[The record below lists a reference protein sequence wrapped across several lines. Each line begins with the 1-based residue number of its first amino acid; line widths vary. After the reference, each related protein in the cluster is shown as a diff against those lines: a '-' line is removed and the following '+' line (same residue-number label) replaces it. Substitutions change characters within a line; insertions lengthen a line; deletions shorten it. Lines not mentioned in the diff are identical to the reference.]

1 MKNNIHQFL
10 KDQSDEISASVE
22 GLTLIDLLNR
32 NADEFGDFPA
42 LNEPANSEYTSWNPM
57 SWAETRDLVHRVAA
71 GLISIGLNPL
81 VSIPSSLIIS
91 SGFGISSI
99 STFFN
104 YCTPTCMAK
113 SCK

>member
-32 NADEFGDFPA
+32 NADDYGDFPA

-57 SWAETRDLVHRVAA
+57 SWSETREIVHRVAA
-71 GLISIGLNPL
+71 GLISIGLKPKETQYKNSNNIIENNVTDLKKLHKPQ
-81 VSIPSSLIIS
+81 VPSTL
-91 SGFGISSI
+91 
-99 STFFN
+99 
-104 YCTPTCMAK
+104 
-113 SCK
+113 